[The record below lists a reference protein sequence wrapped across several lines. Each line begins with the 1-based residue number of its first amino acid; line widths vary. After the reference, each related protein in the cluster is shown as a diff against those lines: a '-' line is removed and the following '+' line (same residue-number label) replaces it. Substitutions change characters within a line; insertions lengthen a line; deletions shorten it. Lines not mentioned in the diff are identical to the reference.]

1 MLCCSVLSASEEQRT
16 WKYDGEGYEGR
27 AIVIDDQRVVIVQPD
42 GQTKDLARDRLS
54 AKDQEYVRAKG
65 SFIAPM
71 PPPTKEVPGDV
82 MKAIRDVQKPL
93 YLPEMDGPMWQI
105 AENRP
110 DVAPYNT
117 GYHNACDFSIW
128 QAADSTWQL
137 VACIRGT
144 SWPGATRLFHRW
156 EARELTD
163 QMWTSKGIFYKAST
177 EVGQDPG
184 SQPVQAPHCFVHD
197 GKYHM
202 FYNAR
207 GAYCMI
213 SDDGKNFTHHKNR
226 DGDYKFFD
234 MGRDVMLFHDADRW
248 YAYYCGR
255 RMHVR
260 TAKKLEGPWSEQ
272 AVDISVTS
280 NPESPFVAKYE
291 GGYYLWSQKLVY
303 YSKDPLD
310 FSGPVIAD
318 MADTGGKGY
327 APEIILHEGQYYFAA
342 YGRGI
347 WLGKMKWVKK
357 TPEEII
363 NWRIENYN
371 KYRPRTPEEK
381 AIQSAKVRRWRETEG
396 RKAKERAIREWK
408 AKHSS
413 NADGRRNIE

>member
-342 YGRGI
+342 Y
-347 WLGKMKWVKK
+347 LD
-357 TPEEII
+357 
-363 NWRIENYN
+363 
-371 KYRPRTPEEK
+371 
-381 AIQSAKVRRWRETEG
+381 SAT
-396 RKAKERAIREWK
+396 
-408 AKHSS
+408 
-413 NADGRRNIE
+413 